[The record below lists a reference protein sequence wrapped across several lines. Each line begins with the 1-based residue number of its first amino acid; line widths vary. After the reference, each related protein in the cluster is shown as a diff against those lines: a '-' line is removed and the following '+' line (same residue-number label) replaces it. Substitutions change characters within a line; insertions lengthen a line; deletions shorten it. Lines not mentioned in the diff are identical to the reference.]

1 MSGNYLS
8 PDRQEDGTLAPG
20 IHDLDWPSFR
30 LQFGRGRTRRRLLAG
45 LAELV
50 DMLRLADCRAIYV
63 GGSLVTA
70 KHHPADFDACFDPLG
85 ADLDF
90 LKELEPALLA
100 EHESDGSRL
109 RQLYGG
115 TMEPIIVNPVTGQT
129 PLSFYQ
135 FDTRTGKSKGVVAL
149 KI

>member
-1 MSGNYLS
+1 MSGKSLS
-8 PDRQEDGTLAPG
+8 PARQEDGTLVPG
-20 IHDLDWPSFR
+20 IHNLDWPSFR
-30 LQFGRGRTRRRLLAG
+30 LQFGRGRTRLRLIDG
-45 LAELV
+45 MAELV
-50 DMLRLADCRAIYV
+50 DMLRLADCQTIYV

-70 KHHPADFDACFDPLG
+70 KHRPADFDACFDPLG
-85 ADLDF
+85 VDLDF

-109 RQLYGG
+109 RKLYGG
-115 TMEPIIVNPVTGQT
+115 TMEPIIVNPGNGQT